1 MVKRYYIQDYPEYSG
16 SVLDGLRIA
25 SKIMSSTFRSIT
37 QSKNAQSAERG
48 ERENRAQTQSWKQIQ
63 FSEEEIKDLKDSYSY
78 HKIS

>member
-1 MVKRYYIQDYPEYSG
+1 
-16 SVLDGLRIA
+16 
-25 SKIMSSTFRSIT
+25 MSSTFRIIT

-48 ERENRAQTQSWKQIQ
+48 ERENTAQTQSWKQIQ